1 MDGMALML
9 SAICLNSALCPSPHP
24 PAGVNLVQSVHRD
37 LKSTSKVIED
47 ELAKLAA
54 EIKGQILNITTLE
67 DFPLSY
73 VERSNETEKLMYG
86 EFVGRGWAFE
96 FFEYLMTK
104 FNFTYR
110 IVRPDS
116 NIVGGTNDSD
126 GSLMMM
132 IRQNVRI
139 LKFSIGLLNDALH
152 LIA

>member
-24 PAGVNLVQSVHRD
+24 PADVNLRQSVHRD
-37 LKSTSKVIED
+37 LKTTSKVIED

-73 VERSNETEKLMYG
+73 VERSNETEKLRYG

-96 FFEYLMTK
+96 FFEYLMNK

-110 IVRPDS
+110 IVRPDI

-132 IRQNVRI
+132 IRQNVR
-139 LKFSIGLLNDALH
+139 N
-152 LIA
+152 